1 MSGAAWLVANPVAGG
16 GRAARIAS
24 TAAKRLVDAGI
35 DCRLV
40 HPSSAVDTRATV
52 RMAVEQQATAV
63 VACGGDGTVHA
74 VIQELVGLPTPL
86 GILPGGSGD
95 DIAGSLGFSSG
106 PPAKVIDG
114 LLHSLST
121 GRSHAVDVGD
131 VCAADGE
138 RRVFLAVLSTGF
150 DSSVNERANTMS
162 RLGGQRYNAAMLREL
177 ASFRPLP
184 YRLVVDGVV
193 HEGEGMLVSVGNGP
207 RFGGGMLVC
216 PDARLDDG
224 ELDITWLGAISIP
237 AFLAVF
243 PRVYKG
249 THVDHPAVEVLRGRA
264 MTIEAPGQ
272 VAYAD
277 GERIGPLPIS
287 VSVRPGALR
296 VLEGWDDPRP

>member
-1 MSGAAWLVANPVAGG
+1 MAPSDGGDLVAGG
-16 GRAARIAS
+16 GRSARLAS
-24 TAAKRLVDAGI
+24 TAARRLADSGI
-35 DCRLV
+35 ECTLV
-40 HPSSAVDTRATV
+40 HPTSAADTRAVV
-52 RMAVEQQATAV
+52 RRALAADASVV

-74 VIQELVGLPTPL
+74 VAQELVGGPTPL

-95 DIAGSLGFSSG
+95 DIAGSLGFGGG
-106 PPAKVIDG
+106 PEAVLAG
-114 LLHSLST
+114 LTRAIAAGES
-121 GRSHAVDVGD
+121 RWVDVGE
-131 VCAADGE
+131 VTAADGE

-184 YRLVVDGVV
+184 YRVVVDGVV
-193 HEGEGMLVSVGNGP
+193 HEGSGMLVSVGNGP

-216 PDARLDDG
+216 PTASIDDG

-237 AFLAVF
+237 AFLGVF

-249 THVDHPAVEVLRGRA
+249 THVDHPAVEVLRGRSLE
-264 MTIEAPGQ
+264 IEAPGQ

-277 GERIGPLPIS
+277 GERIGPLP
-287 VSVRPGALR
+287 VSVEVRPAALR
-296 VLEGWDDPRP
+296 VLAGWEQGTQVA